1 MIWETEVD
9 LNPAEKEEILR
20 QAKELQKDN
29 REEIAKIHIW
39 TDSEGCLSFQ
49 PYFTR
54 KIKRIRRI
62 TGYFSRVENF
72 NDAKKAELLDR
83 VVHM

>member
-1 MIWETEVD
+1 MIWEAEVD
-9 LNPAEKEEILR
+9 LNQAEKEEILK
-20 QAKELQKDN
+20 QTKVLQGVSE
-29 REEIAKIHIW
+29 EEIAKIHVW
-39 TDSEGCLSFQ
+39 LDSEGYLAFQ

-54 KIKRIRRI
+54 KISRVRRI

-72 NDAKKAELLDR
+72 NDAKKAELRDR